1 MTRPHR
7 ILLVEDS
14 RTQALKLTDDFERQ
28 GWQVD
33 WASTVDFAM
42 EHLNLH
48 SPDLII
54 LDYYLPGIRGDE
66 LCRRIRMN
74 IDTRNIPI
82 LMLTSDDT
90 HTAEL
95 HGLES
100 GADDF
105 VSKSLDSDILLARIR
120 ALLTKSRDESSILG
134 QADHHFRRARLLT
147 IDDSP
152 TFQQF
157 LAGEL
162 ESEGYQIESAM
173 SGREGLDRLL
183 QHRFDCV
190 LVDLVMPDIDGI
202 EVCRQISQMR
212 KATANSAALLM
223 LTSRESKEDL
233 TTALEAGADDF
244 VGKSSDMAVL
254 KGRIRA
260 LLRRK
265 FFQEENRRIAEELK
279 NKEVEMLHARAETEL
294 AEARLALNVELE
306 HRVLERTAEL
316 AEANQSLAQKSRENE
331 MFVYSVSHDLRSPLV
346 NLQGFSQELGTV
358 CQELR
363 AIFAEDTLNPAAK
376 QRGLALLD
384 GEVTE
389 YIGFI
394 RAGVTRLSMIIDA
407 LLRLSRAGRVEYQ
420 FQEVH
425 VNRIVTRII
434 DSMRATVM
442 QRSAQ
447 ITLGEFQPAWGDP
460 TAIEQ
465 VFANLIGNALNY
477 LDPQRPGSIE
487 VGCGKTAK
495 NDPGGQQDGLV
506 TYYVRDN
513 GLGIRDEYQSQLFQA
528 FKRLHPDVAKGEG
541 MGLTIVRRI
550 VERHAGNIWLESQ
563 VGVGTT
569 FYVTLPAHNPE
580 KAIAEPE
587 SVAEA
592 SKSIPELSRKTR
604 RACEEISQ

>member
-1 MTRPHR
+1 MTSSHH

-33 WASTVDFAM
+33 WAPTVDSAM
-42 EHLNLH
+42 EQLNLH
-48 SPDLII
+48 SPDLIV

-74 IDTRNIPI
+74 IDTRSIPI
-82 LMLTSDDT
+82 LMLTMDDT

-105 VSKSLDSDILLARIR
+105 VPKSLDSDILLARIR
-120 ALLTKSRDESSILG
+120 TLLGKSCTASSILG

-147 IDDSP
+147 IDDSS
-152 TFQQF
+152 TYQQF
-157 LAGEL
+157 LASEL
-162 ESEGYQIESAM
+162 ENEGYQIEAAM
-173 SGREGLDRLL
+173 SGREGLERLL
-183 QHRFDCV
+183 QHPFDCV

-202 EVCRQISQMR
+202 EVCRRVRQLRQ
-212 KATANSAALLM
+212 ATANSMALLM
-223 LTSRESKEDL
+223 LTGRESKEDL
-233 TTALEAGADDF
+233 TKALEAGADDF

-279 NKEVEMLHARAETEL
+279 NKELETLHARAEKEL
-294 AEARLALNVELE
+294 AEARAALNEELE
-306 HRVLERTAEL
+306 RRVIERTAEL
-316 AEANQSLAQKSRENE
+316 AEANRNLAQKSQENE

-346 NLQGFSQELGTV
+346 NLQGFSQELETV

-363 AIFAEDTLNPAAK
+363 AILAENALAPAAK

-384 GEVTE
+384 EEVTE

-394 RAGVTRLSMIIDA
+394 RTGVTRLSIIIDA

-420 FQEVH
+420 FQEVD
-425 VNRIVTRII
+425 VDRVVTRIV
-434 DSMRATVM
+434 DSMRATVL
-442 QRSAQ
+442 QRLAH
-447 ITLGEFQPAWGDP
+447 ITLGELKSAWGDP
-460 TAIEQ
+460 AAIEQ

-477 LDPQRPGSIE
+477 LDPQRPGTIE
-487 VGCGKTAK
+487 IGCEQRA
-495 NDPGGQQDGLV
+495 PCAVRGQQADIV

-513 GLGIRDEYQSQLFQA
+513 GLGIRDEHQPQLFQA
-528 FKRLHPDVAKGEG
+528 FKRLHPEMAKGEG
-541 MGLTIVRRI
+541 MGLATVRRI
-550 VERHAGNIWLESQ
+550 VERHAGNIWVESQ

-569 FYVTLPAHNPE
+569 FYVALPSHAPDKPFAKREGAFEE
-580 KAIAEPE
+580 KGQL
-587 SVAEA
+587 V
-592 SKSIPELSRKTR
+592 R
-604 RACEEISQ
+604 